1 MFRPEFILS
10 VCSLAGHE
18 KWALSAENMF
28 DIASKDGQVGRTP
41 PTLAVYFI
49 FIFFIFWKI
58 QNAGVIS
65 EKALEPHRYIK
76 DAVA

>member
-1 MFRPEFILS
+1 VFRPEFILS

-41 PTLAVYFI
+41 PTLAVNCFYFL
-49 FIFFIFWKI
+49 FFKVFDEIKT
-58 QNAGVIS
+58 
-65 EKALEPHRYIK
+65 LE
-76 DAVA
+76 

>member
-28 DIASKDGQVGRTP
+28 DIASKDGQVGRIP
-41 PTLAVYFI
+41 PTLAVNFI
-49 FIFFIFWKI
+49 FNFLNFLVKL
-58 QNAGVIS
+58 
-65 EKALEPHRYIK
+65 KH
-76 DAVA
+76 